1 MSNKKK
7 KTGNNSFKFLSGRN
21 GIVLVALLAV
31 MILVISLITMSYS
44 WFTPEVRKGTGMTYQ
59 ADLKIRSEN
68 CSIVG
73 TYKNTAEANHAKN
86 YSTAV
91 GPSESVPVPANGIC
105 YFKTVISNAD
115 ANATNVSLYAAL
127 LPSGTYGLGVA
138 YPSNSYHKYSSG
150 DSDDYSDVNIV
161 RNAHIDG
168 MSEGENGEIY
178 VEWFIKNESNSAVTV
193 NFSTLGLYLM
203 YN

>member
-91 GPSESVPVPANGIC
+91 GTSESVPANGIR

-115 ANATNVSLYAAL
+115 ANATNVSLYAAS

-150 DSDDYSDVNIV
+150 GSDVYIV

-178 VEWFIKNESNSAVTV
+178 VEWFIKNESDSAVTV

>member
-1 MSNKKK
+1 MSKKNTNTK
-7 KTGNNSFKFLSGRN
+7 KNAVRFFSGRN
-21 GIVLVALLAV
+21 GIILIALLAA
-31 MILVISLITMSYS
+31 MILVVSIITMSYS

-68 CSIVG
+68 CSITG
-73 TYKNTAEANHAKN
+73 TYKDTGTAGKKN

-91 GPSESVPVPANGIC
+91 SSTETVPAGEIR
-105 YFKTVISNAD
+105 YFKTVIDNAD
-115 ANATNVSLYAAL
+115 PNPTNVSLYATA

-150 DSDDYSDVNIV
+150 GSDVYIT
-161 RNAHIDG
+161 RNAYIEG
-168 MSEGENGEIY
+168 ASNGENGEIY
-178 VEWFIKNESNSAVTV
+178 VEWFIKAGTSAVTV
-193 NFSTLGLYLM
+193 NFSTLKLYLM